1 MLLPAK
7 LKMKFFV
14 LILFFSGVFISN
26 GKAQNIMN
34 EPIKKELDTTQNKKS
49 NSKIHTPRV
58 ATQRS
63 AILPGWGQAYNKEY
77 WKIPIVY
84 AVLGTTAG
92 FYIYN
97 NNWYKKTKL
106 AYEIRVT
113 KDTSRFSQIDQ
124 QLEPLDE
131 SSLQFYRNAFRK
143 NKDYSVLYF
152 LLGWGLNVLDATVFG
167 HLKAFDVSENL
178 AFKIKPSFQG
188 VGNAVN
194 TGLVFEITKPTK
206 VIKSVK

>member
-1 MLLPAK
+1 
-7 LKMKFFV
+7 MKRFV
-14 LILFFSGVFISN
+14 IILFFVSFSYNNCLAQKN
-26 GKAQNIMN
+26 GKDSIQQISDSS
-34 EPIKKELDTTQNKKS
+34 KKQTPKKH
-49 NSKIHTPRV
+49 IPRI

-84 AVLGTTAG
+84 AFLGTTAG
-92 FYIYN
+92 VYIYN

-113 KDTSRFSQIDQ
+113 KDTARFSQIDP

-167 HLKAFDVSENL
+167 HLKAFDVSDNL
-178 AFKIKPSFQG
+178 AFKIKPTFQG
-188 VGNAVN
+188 VGNSVN
-194 TGLVFEITKPTK
+194 TGLAFEFTKPSK
-206 VIKSVK
+206 EIKSVK

>member
-1 MLLPAK
+1 MLLLAK
-7 LKMKFFV
+7 LKMKSFV
-14 LILFFSGVFISN
+14 LILFFFSFLFQCSM
-26 GKAQNIMN
+26 AQSKLK
-34 EPIKKELDTTQNKKS
+34 EPIKEVLDTTQTKQKTKN
-49 NSKIHTPRV
+49 HTPRI

-113 KDTSRFSQIDQ
+113 KDTARFSQIDP

-152 LLGWGLNVLDATVFG
+152 LLGWGVNVLDATVFG
-167 HLKAFDVSENL
+167 HLKAFDVSDNL
-178 AFKIKPSFQG
+178 ALKIRPSFQG

-206 VIKSVK
+206 VIKLVK